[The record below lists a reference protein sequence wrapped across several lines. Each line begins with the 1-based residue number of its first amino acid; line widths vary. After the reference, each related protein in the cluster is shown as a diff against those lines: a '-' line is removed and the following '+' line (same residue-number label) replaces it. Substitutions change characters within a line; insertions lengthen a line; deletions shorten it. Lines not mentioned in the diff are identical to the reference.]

1 MSARKA
7 AAAGCSRARTRA
19 GFSATAARHR
29 GASAPKR
36 TDARESLINEAVVY
50 TFVVHYTEA
59 RAPVPRAHSPLVG
72 EQRRAINLE
81 LRDFS
86 PDFDSK
92 MRGNS
97 IDPLTVPK
105 YAIAPRVAL
114 HSCPALPM
122 PEKGYATPSVRALAN
137 GLARLAA
144 CLAHR

>member
-7 AAAGCSRARTRA
+7 AAAGCSRALPRA
-19 GFSATAARHR
+19 GFSTTAARHR

-36 TDARESLINEAVVY
+36 TDARESLIDEAVVY

-97 IDPLTVPK
+97 IDPLTKSAHVANTKDSWEYTRPAV
-105 YAIAPRVAL
+105 YTELNAPQ
-114 HSCPALPM
+114 
-122 PEKGYATPSVRALAN
+122 
-137 GLARLAA
+137 
-144 CLAHR
+144 